1 MENRFVSELSRFW
14 LSRKSRPAIRK
25 IVPMRDTYNSK
36 ATEKTSKEQE
46 REKVERDI
54 AEFLKKGKITQIPNG
69 MSGEKYQKPGS

>member
-1 MENRFVSELSRFW
+1 
-14 LSRKSRPAIRK
+14 
-25 IVPMRDTYNSK
+25 MRDTYNSK